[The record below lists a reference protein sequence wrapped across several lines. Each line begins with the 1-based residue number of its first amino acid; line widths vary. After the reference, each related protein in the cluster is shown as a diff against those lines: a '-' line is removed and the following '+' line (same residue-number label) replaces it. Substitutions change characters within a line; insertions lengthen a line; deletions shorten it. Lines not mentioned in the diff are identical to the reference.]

1 MEILP
6 PSLFP
11 PKFNENGSYITNYN
25 KCDICKN
32 YLISDNKFTCKV
44 ECPMLEVACLAAALM
59 LFTLFLVK
67 FVKTSI

>member
-1 MEILP
+1 MEVLP

-32 YLISDNKFTCKV
+32 YLISDNTFTCKV
-44 ECPMLEVACLAAALM
+44 ECTMLEVACLAAALM

-67 FVKTSI
+67 LVKTSI